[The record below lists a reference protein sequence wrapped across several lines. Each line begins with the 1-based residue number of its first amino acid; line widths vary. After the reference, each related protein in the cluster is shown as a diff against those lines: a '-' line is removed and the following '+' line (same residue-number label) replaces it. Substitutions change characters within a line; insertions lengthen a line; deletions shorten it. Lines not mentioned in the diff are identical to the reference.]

1 MQWYKRKNFNSEKI
15 ARLSKTLNIPDV
27 ISSLLLQR
35 GIVDFESAKHFF
47 RPDWSQLH
55 NPFLMKDMNK
65 AVDRIQL
72 AINTNEKVMI
82 FGDYDVDG
90 TTSVALL
97 TDYLKNKIFYI
108 KPYVPD
114 RYSEGYGISKK
125 GIEIAKEE
133 GISLIIALDCGIK
146 AFQEINYAT
155 ELGIDFIV
163 CDHHLPEKS
172 IPDAVAVLDP
182 KRDGCEYP
190 FKELCGCGIGFKLIQ
205 ALQIKL
211 KLPKNELIIY
221 SDLVATAIAADI
233 VPIVGE
239 NRVLTFIGLKQ
250 MQSNPRLGFKI
261 LTNQLRKP
269 LKVTDLVFVLAPRIN
284 AAGRMDKGLNAVKLM
299 LSIEKQEAISI
310 ARKIEFY
317 NKERRYTEELITKEA
332 FQQIKLEGTVDNC
345 SSIVYSPSW
354 HKGVIGIVASRLIE
368 KYYRPSIVLTKS
380 GDILTGSAR
389 SVSGFDIYKALE
401 ACKENLIQFGGHK
414 YAAGLTLKM
423 EKLSKFKLSFEKYA
437 KENIS
442 PEHKMRSME
451 YDLDIKFNDI
461 SPKLF
466 RIINQMAPFGPK
478 NMRPVFATHNCKEMG
493 MTRTVGNDKTH
504 LQLDI
509 SDSTG
514 VRFSG
519 IGYGLGYLL
528 KEIKEVNSFSVLYT
542 IEENEFRGNK
552 NLQLKIKDIRAIQN
566 VN

>member
-1 MQWYKRKNFNSEKI
+1 MQWYKRKNFNYEKI
-15 ARLSKTLNIPDV
+15 AKLSKTLNVPDA

-35 GIVDFESAKHFF
+35 GIADFESAKLFF

-55 NPFLMKDMNK
+55 DPFLMKDMNK
-65 AVDRIQL
+65 AVDRILL
-72 AINTNEKVMI
+72 AMNTNEKIMI

-108 KPYVPD
+108 KPYIPD

-125 GIEIAKEE
+125 GIEAAKEE

-146 AFQEINYAT
+146 AFQEIHYAK

-172 IPDAVAVLDP
+172 IPNAVAVLDP
-182 KRDGCEYP
+182 KRYDCKYP

-269 LKVTDLVFVLAPRIN
+269 LKVKDLVFVLAPRIN
-284 AAGRMDKGLNAVKLM
+284 AAGRMDKGMNAVKLM
-299 LSIEKQEAISI
+299 LSIEKQEAVSI
-310 ARKIEFY
+310 ARKIEFH

-332 FQQIKLEGTVDNC
+332 FQQIKLEGTVNNC
-345 SSIVYSPSW
+345 SSIVYNPSW

-380 GDILTGSAR
+380 GDLLTGSAR
-389 SVSGFDIYKALE
+389 SISGFDIYKALE
-401 ACKENLIQFGGHK
+401 ACKENLIKFGGHK
-414 YAAGLTLKM
+414 YAAGLTLKI
-423 EKLSKFKLSFEKYA
+423 EQLSKFKLSFEKYA

-442 PEHKMRSME
+442 PECKIPSME

-461 SPKLF
+461 SQKLL

-478 NMRPVFATHNCKEMG
+478 NMRPVFATHNCKDMG
-493 MTRTVGNDKTH
+493 RTRIVGNDKTH

-519 IGYGLGYLL
+519 IAYGLGYLL
-528 KEIKEVNSFSVLYT
+528 YEIKEANSFSVLYT

-552 NLQLKIKDIRAIQN
+552 NLQLKIKDIRAI
-566 VN
+566 

>member
-15 ARLSKTLNIPDV
+15 VRLSKTLNIPDV

-97 TDYLKNKIFYI
+97 TEYLKNKIFYI

-146 AFQEINYAT
+146 AFQEINYAK

-163 CDHHLPEKS
+163 CDHHFPEKS

-182 KRDGCEYP
+182 KRDDCEYP

-221 SDLVATAIAADI
+221 SDLVATAIAADV

-250 MQSNPRLGFKI
+250 IQSNPRLGFKI

-317 NKERRYTEELITKEA
+317 NKERRYNEELITKEA

-423 EKLSKFKLSFEKYA
+423 EQLSKFKLSFEKYA

-442 PEHKMRSME
+442 PEYKMRSME

-552 NLQLKIKDIRAIQN
+552 NLQLKIKDIRAI
-566 VN
+566 

>member
-15 ARLSKTLNIPDV
+15 ERLSKTLNIPNV

-35 GIVDFESAKHFF
+35 GIMDFESAKHFF

-97 TDYLKNKIFYI
+97 TDYLRNKIFYI

-125 GIEIAKEE
+125 GIEVAKEE

-146 AFQEINYAT
+146 AFQEINYAK

-182 KRDGCEYP
+182 KRDDCEYP

-205 ALQIKL
+205 ALQTKL

-269 LKVTDLVFVLAPRIN
+269 LKVTDLVFGLAPRIN

-299 LSIEKQEAISI
+299 LSIEKQEALSI

-317 NKERRYTEELITKEA
+317 NKERRHTEELITKEA
-332 FQQIKLEGTVDNC
+332 FQQIKLEGTVNNC

-414 YAAGLTLKM
+414 YAAGLTLKI
-423 EKLSKFKLSFEKYA
+423 EQLSKFKLSFEKYA

-442 PEHKMRSME
+442 PECKTPSVE

-478 NMRPVFATHNCKEMG
+478 NMRPVFATHNCKDMG
-493 MTRTVGNDKTH
+493 RTRIVGNDKTH

-552 NLQLKIKDIRAIQN
+552 NLQLKIKDIRVI
-566 VN
+566 

>member
-1 MQWYKRKNFNSEKI
+1 MQWYKRKNFNYEKI
-15 ARLSKTLNIPDV
+15 AKLSKTLNVPDA

-35 GIVDFESAKHFF
+35 GIADFESAKLFF

-55 NPFLMKDMNK
+55 DPFLMKDMNK
-65 AVDRIQL
+65 AVDRILL
-72 AINTNEKVMI
+72 AMNTNEKIMI

-108 KPYVPD
+108 KPYIPD

-125 GIEIAKEE
+125 GIEVAKEE

-146 AFQEINYAT
+146 AFQEIHYAK

-172 IPDAVAVLDP
+172 IPNAVAVLDP
-182 KRDGCEYP
+182 KRYDCKYP

-205 ALQIKL
+205 ALQTKL

-233 VPIVGE
+233 VPLVGE
-239 NRVLTFIGLKQ
+239 NRVLTFIGLKKL
-250 MQSNPRLGFKI
+250 QSDPRLGFKI

-299 LSIEKQEAISI
+299 LSIEKQEAVSI
-310 ARKIEFY
+310 ARKIEFH

-332 FQQIKLEGTVDNC
+332 FQQIKSERTVNNC
-345 SSIVYSPSW
+345 SNIVYNPSW

-380 GDILTGSAR
+380 GDLLTGSAR

-401 ACKENLIQFGGHK
+401 ACKENLIKFGGHK
-414 YAAGLTLKM
+414 YAAGLTLKI
-423 EKLSKFKLSFEKYA
+423 EQLSKFKLSFEKYA

-442 PEHKMRSME
+442 PECKIPSIE

-461 SPKLF
+461 SQKLL

-478 NMRPVFATHNCKEMG
+478 NMRPVFATHNCKDMG
-493 MTRTVGNDKTH
+493 RTRIVGNDKTH

-519 IGYGLGYLL
+519 IAYGLGYLL
-528 KEIKEVNSFSVLYT
+528 NEIKEANSFSVLYT

-552 NLQLKIKDIRAIQN
+552 NLQLKIKDIRAI
-566 VN
+566 

>member
-1 MQWYKRKNFNSEKI
+1 MQWYKRKNFNYEKI
-15 ARLSKTLNIPDV
+15 AKLSKTLNVPDA

-35 GIVDFESAKHFF
+35 GIADFESAKLFF

-55 NPFLMKDMNK
+55 DPFLMKDMNK
-65 AVDRIQL
+65 AVDRILL
-72 AINTNEKVMI
+72 AMNTNEKIMI

-108 KPYVPD
+108 KPYIPD

-125 GIEIAKEE
+125 GIEVAKEE

-146 AFQEINYAT
+146 AFQEIHYAK

-172 IPDAVAVLDP
+172 IPNAVAVLDP
-182 KRDGCEYP
+182 KRYDCKYP

-205 ALQIKL
+205 ALQTKL
-211 KLPKNELIIY
+211 KLPKNELIMY

-233 VPIVGE
+233 VPLVGE
-239 NRVLTFIGLKQ
+239 NRVLTFIGLKKL
-250 MQSNPRLGFKI
+250 QSDPRLGFKI

-299 LSIEKQEAISI
+299 LSIKKQEAVSI
-310 ARKIEFY
+310 ARKIEFH

-332 FQQIKLEGTVDNC
+332 FQQIKLEGTVNNC
-345 SSIVYSPSW
+345 SNIVYNPSW

-380 GDILTGSAR
+380 GDLLTGSAR

-401 ACKENLIQFGGHK
+401 ACKENLIKFGGHK
-414 YAAGLTLKM
+414 YAAGLTLKI
-423 EKLSKFKLSFEKYA
+423 EQLSKFKLSFEKYA

-442 PEHKMRSME
+442 PECKIPSME

-461 SPKLF
+461 SQKLL
-466 RIINQMAPFGPK
+466 RIINQMAPFGPQ
-478 NMRPVFATHNCKEMG
+478 NMRPVFATHNCKDMG
-493 MTRTVGNDKTH
+493 RTRIVGNDKTH

-519 IGYGLGYLL
+519 IAYGLGYLL
-528 KEIKEVNSFSVLYT
+528 NEIKEANSFSVLYT

-552 NLQLKIKDIRAIQN
+552 NLQLKIKDIRAI
-566 VN
+566 

>member
-1 MQWYKRKNFNSEKI
+1 MQWYKRKNFNYEKI
-15 ARLSKTLNIPDV
+15 AKLSKTLNVPDA

-35 GIVDFESAKHFF
+35 GIADFESAKLFF

-55 NPFLMKDMNK
+55 DPFLMKDMNK
-65 AVDRIQL
+65 AVDRILL
-72 AINTNEKVMI
+72 AMNTNEKIMI

-108 KPYVPD
+108 KPYIPD

-125 GIEIAKEE
+125 GIEVAKEE

-146 AFQEINYAT
+146 AFQEIHYAK

-172 IPDAVAVLDP
+172 IPNAVAVLDP
-182 KRDGCEYP
+182 KRYDCKYP

-233 VPIVGE
+233 VPLVGE
-239 NRVLTFIGLKQ
+239 NRVLTFIGLKKL
-250 MQSNPRLGFKI
+250 QSDPRLGFKI

-299 LSIEKQEAISI
+299 LSIKKQEAVSI
-310 ARKIEFY
+310 ARKIEFH

-332 FQQIKLEGTVDNC
+332 FQQIKLEGTVNNC
-345 SSIVYSPSW
+345 SNIVYNPSW

-380 GDILTGSAR
+380 GDLLTGSAR

-401 ACKENLIQFGGHK
+401 ACKENLIKFGGHK
-414 YAAGLTLKM
+414 YAAGLTLKI
-423 EKLSKFKLSFEKYA
+423 EQLSKFKLSFEKYA

-442 PEHKMRSME
+442 PECKIPSME

-461 SPKLF
+461 SQKLL
-466 RIINQMAPFGPK
+466 RIINQMAPFGPQ
-478 NMRPVFATHNCKEMG
+478 NMRPVFATHNCKDMG
-493 MTRTVGNDKTH
+493 RTRIVGNDKTH

-519 IGYGLGYLL
+519 IAYGLGYLL
-528 KEIKEVNSFSVLYT
+528 NEIKEANSFSVLYT

-552 NLQLKIKDIRAIQN
+552 NLQLKIKDIRAI
-566 VN
+566 

>member
-1 MQWYKRKNFNSEKI
+1 MQWYKRKNFNYEKI
-15 ARLSKTLNIPDV
+15 AKLSKTLNVPDA

-35 GIVDFESAKHFF
+35 GIADFESAKLFF

-55 NPFLMKDMNK
+55 DPFLMKDMNK
-65 AVDRIQL
+65 AVDRILL
-72 AINTNEKVMI
+72 AMNTNEKIMI

-108 KPYVPD
+108 KPYIPD

-125 GIEIAKEE
+125 GIEVAKEE

-146 AFQEINYAT
+146 AFQEIHYAK

-172 IPDAVAVLDP
+172 IPNAVAVLDP
-182 KRDGCEYP
+182 KRYDCKYP

-205 ALQIKL
+205 ALQTKL
-211 KLPKNELIIY
+211 KLPKNELIMY

-233 VPIVGE
+233 VPLVGE
-239 NRVLTFIGLKQ
+239 NRVLTFIGLKKL
-250 MQSNPRLGFKI
+250 QSDPRLGFKI

-299 LSIEKQEAISI
+299 LSNEKQEAVSI
-310 ARKIEFY
+310 ARKIEFH

-332 FQQIKLEGTVDNC
+332 FQQIKLEGTVNNC
-345 SSIVYSPSW
+345 SSIVYNPSW

-380 GDILTGSAR
+380 GDLLTGSAR

-401 ACKENLIQFGGHK
+401 ACKENLIKFGGHK
-414 YAAGLTLKM
+414 YAAGLTLKI
-423 EKLSKFKLSFEKYA
+423 EQLSKFKLSFEKYA

-442 PEHKMRSME
+442 PECKIPSME

-461 SPKLF
+461 SQKLL

-478 NMRPVFATHNCKEMG
+478 NMRPVFATHNCKDMG
-493 MTRTVGNDKTH
+493 RTRIVGNDKTH

-519 IGYGLGYLL
+519 IAYGLGYLL
-528 KEIKEVNSFSVLYT
+528 NEIKEANSFSVLYT

-552 NLQLKIKDIRAIQN
+552 NLQLKIKDIRAI
-566 VN
+566 

>member
-35 GIVDFESAKHFF
+35 GIVDFESAKNFF

-146 AFQEINYAT
+146 AFQEINYAK

-163 CDHHLPEKS
+163 CDHHFPEKS
-172 IPDAVAVLDP
+172 IPNAVAVLDP
-182 KRDGCEYP
+182 KRDDCEYP

-205 ALQIKL
+205 AIQIKL

-250 MQSNPRLGFKI
+250 IQFNPRLGFKI

-332 FQQIKLEGTVDNC
+332 FQQIKLEGAVDNC

-423 EKLSKFKLSFEKYA
+423 EQLSKFKLSFEKYA

-442 PEHKMRSME
+442 PEYKMRSME
-451 YDLDIKFNDI
+451 YDMDIKFNDI

-528 KEIKEVNSFSVLYT
+528 KEIKQVNSFSVLYT

-552 NLQLKIKDIRAIQN
+552 NLQLKIKDIRAI
-566 VN
+566 

>member
-146 AFQEINYAT
+146 AFQEINYAK
-155 ELGIDFIV
+155 ELGIEFIV

-182 KRDGCEYP
+182 KRDDCEYP

-250 MQSNPRLGFKI
+250 IQSNPRLGFKI

-423 EKLSKFKLSFEKYA
+423 EQLSKFKLSFEKYA

-442 PEHKMRSME
+442 PEYKMRSME

-519 IGYGLGYLL
+519 IGYGLGHLL

-552 NLQLKIKDIRAIQN
+552 NLQLKIKDIRAI
-566 VN
+566 

>member
-1 MQWYKRKNFNSEKI
+1 MQWYKRKNFNYEKI
-15 ARLSKTLNIPDV
+15 AKLSKTLNVPDA

-35 GIVDFESAKHFF
+35 GIADFESAKLFF

-55 NPFLMKDMNK
+55 DPFLMKDMNK
-65 AVDRIQL
+65 AVDRILL
-72 AINTNEKVMI
+72 AMNTNEKIMI

-108 KPYVPD
+108 KPYIPD

-125 GIEIAKEE
+125 GIEVAKEE

-146 AFQEINYAT
+146 AFQEIHYAK

-172 IPDAVAVLDP
+172 IPNAVAVLDP
-182 KRDGCEYP
+182 KRYDCKYP

-205 ALQIKL
+205 ALQTKL
-211 KLPKNELIIY
+211 KLPKNELIMY

-233 VPIVGE
+233 VPLVGE
-239 NRVLTFIGLKQ
+239 NRVLTFIGLKKL
-250 MQSNPRLGFKI
+250 QSDPRLGFKI

-299 LSIEKQEAISI
+299 LSIEKQEAVSI
-310 ARKIEFY
+310 ARKIEFH

-332 FQQIKLEGTVDNC
+332 FQQIKSEGTVNNC
-345 SSIVYSPSW
+345 SNIVYNPSW

-380 GDILTGSAR
+380 GDLLTGSAR

-401 ACKENLIQFGGHK
+401 ACKENLIKFGGHK
-414 YAAGLTLKM
+414 YAAGLTLKI
-423 EKLSKFKLSFEKYA
+423 EQLSKFKLSFEKYA

-442 PEHKMRSME
+442 PECKIPSME

-461 SPKLF
+461 SQKLL

-478 NMRPVFATHNCKEMG
+478 NMRPVFATHNCKDMG
-493 MTRTVGNDKTH
+493 RTRIVGNDKTH

-519 IGYGLGYLL
+519 IAYGLGYLL
-528 KEIKEVNSFSVLYT
+528 NEIKEANSFSVLYT

-552 NLQLKIKDIRAIQN
+552 NLQLKIKDIRAI
-566 VN
+566 

>member
-1 MQWYKRKNFNSEKI
+1 MQWYKRKNFNYEKI
-15 ARLSKTLNIPDV
+15 AKLSKTLNVPDA

-35 GIVDFESAKHFF
+35 GIADFESAKLFF

-55 NPFLMKDMNK
+55 DPFLMKDMNK
-65 AVDRIQL
+65 AVDRILL
-72 AINTNEKVMI
+72 AMNTNEKIMI

-108 KPYVPD
+108 KPYIPD

-125 GIEIAKEE
+125 GIEVAKEE

-146 AFQEINYAT
+146 AFQEIHYAK

-182 KRDGCEYP
+182 KRYDCKYP

-205 ALQIKL
+205 ALQTKL
-211 KLPKNELIIY
+211 KLPKNELIMY

-233 VPIVGE
+233 VPLVGE
-239 NRVLTFIGLKQ
+239 NRVLTFIGLKKL
-250 MQSNPRLGFKI
+250 QSDPRLGFKI

-299 LSIEKQEAISI
+299 LSIEKQEAVSI
-310 ARKIEFY
+310 ARKIEFH

-332 FQQIKLEGTVDNC
+332 FQQIKLEGTVNNC
-345 SSIVYSPSW
+345 SSIVYNPSW

-380 GDILTGSAR
+380 GDLLTGSAR

-401 ACKENLIQFGGHK
+401 ACKENLIKFGGHK
-414 YAAGLTLKM
+414 YAAGLTLKI
-423 EKLSKFKLSFEKYA
+423 EQLSKFKLSFEKYA

-442 PEHKMRSME
+442 PECKIPSME

-461 SPKLF
+461 SQKLL

-478 NMRPVFATHNCKEMG
+478 NMRPVFATHNCKDMG
-493 MTRTVGNDKTH
+493 RTRIVGNDKTH

-519 IGYGLGYLL
+519 IAYGLGYLL
-528 KEIKEVNSFSVLYT
+528 NEIKEANSFSVLYT

-552 NLQLKIKDIRAIQN
+552 NLQLKIKDIRAI
-566 VN
+566 

>member
-146 AFQEINYAT
+146 AFQEINYAK

-182 KRDGCEYP
+182 KRDDCEYP

-211 KLPKNELIIY
+211 KLPKNELIMY

-332 FQQIKLEGTVDNC
+332 FQQIKLEGTVNNC

-423 EKLSKFKLSFEKYA
+423 EQLSKFKLSFEKYA

-442 PEHKMRSME
+442 PEYKMRSME

-461 SPKLF
+461 SQKLF

-552 NLQLKIKDIRAIQN
+552 NLQLKIKDIRAI
-566 VN
+566 

>member
-1 MQWYKRKNFNSEKI
+1 MQWYKRKNFNYEKI
-15 ARLSKTLNIPDV
+15 AKLSKTLNVPDA

-35 GIVDFESAKHFF
+35 GIADFESAKLFF

-55 NPFLMKDMNK
+55 DPFLMKDMNK
-65 AVDRIQL
+65 AVDRILL
-72 AINTNEKVMI
+72 AMNTNEKIMI

-108 KPYVPD
+108 KPYIPD

-125 GIEIAKEE
+125 GIEVAKEE

-146 AFQEINYAT
+146 AFQEIHYAK

-172 IPDAVAVLDP
+172 IPNAVAVLDP
-182 KRDGCEYP
+182 KRYDCKYP

-205 ALQIKL
+205 ALQTKL
-211 KLPKNELIIY
+211 KLPKNELIMY

-233 VPIVGE
+233 VPLVGE
-239 NRVLTFIGLKQ
+239 NRVLTFIGLKKL
-250 MQSNPRLGFKI
+250 QSDPRLGFKI

-299 LSIEKQEAISI
+299 LSIEKQEAVSI
-310 ARKIEFY
+310 ARKIEFH

-332 FQQIKLEGTVDNC
+332 FQQIKSEGTVNNC
-345 SSIVYSPSW
+345 SNIVYNPSW

-380 GDILTGSAR
+380 GDLLTGSAR

-401 ACKENLIQFGGHK
+401 ACKENLIKFGGHK
-414 YAAGLTLKM
+414 YAAGLTLKI
-423 EKLSKFKLSFEKYA
+423 EQLSKFKSSFEKYA

-442 PEHKMRSME
+442 PECKIPSME

-461 SPKLF
+461 SQKLL

-478 NMRPVFATHNCKEMG
+478 NMRPVFATHNCKDMG
-493 MTRTVGNDKTH
+493 RTRIVGNDKTH

-519 IGYGLGYLL
+519 IAYGLGYLL
-528 KEIKEVNSFSVLYT
+528 NEIKEANSFSVLYT
-542 IEENEFRGNK
+542 IEENEYRGNK
-552 NLQLKIKDIRAIQN
+552 NLQLKIKDIRAI
-566 VN
+566 

>member
-1 MQWYKRKNFNSEKI
+1 MQWYKRKNFNYEKI
-15 ARLSKTLNIPDV
+15 AKLSKTLNVPDA

-35 GIVDFESAKHFF
+35 GIADFESAKLFF

-55 NPFLMKDMNK
+55 DPFLMKDMNK
-65 AVDRIQL
+65 AVDRILL
-72 AINTNEKVMI
+72 AMNTNEKIMI

-108 KPYVPD
+108 KPYIPD

-125 GIEIAKEE
+125 GIEVAKEE

-146 AFQEINYAT
+146 AFQEIHYAK

-172 IPDAVAVLDP
+172 IPNAVAVLDP
-182 KRDGCEYP
+182 KRYDCKYP

-205 ALQIKL
+205 ALQTKL
-211 KLPKNELIIY
+211 KLPKNELIMY

-233 VPIVGE
+233 VPLVGE
-239 NRVLTFIGLKQ
+239 NRVLTFIGLKKL
-250 MQSNPRLGFKI
+250 QSDPRLGFKI

-299 LSIEKQEAISI
+299 LSIEKQEAVSI
-310 ARKIEFY
+310 ARKIEFH

-332 FQQIKLEGTVDNC
+332 FQQIKSEGTVNNC
-345 SSIVYSPSW
+345 SNIVYNPSW

-380 GDILTGSAR
+380 GDLLTGSAR

-401 ACKENLIQFGGHK
+401 ACKENLIKFGGHK
-414 YAAGLTLKM
+414 YAAGLTLKI
-423 EKLSKFKLSFEKYA
+423 EQLSKFKSSFEKYA

-442 PEHKMRSME
+442 PECKIPSME

-461 SPKLF
+461 SQKLL

-478 NMRPVFATHNCKEMG
+478 NMRPVFATHNCKDMG
-493 MTRTVGNDKTH
+493 RTRIVGNDKTH

-519 IGYGLGYLL
+519 IAYGLGYLL
-528 KEIKEVNSFSVLYT
+528 NEIKEANSFSVLYT

-552 NLQLKIKDIRAIQN
+552 NLQLKIKDIRAI
-566 VN
+566 

>member
-1 MQWYKRKNFNSEKI
+1 MQWYKRKNFNYEKI
-15 ARLSKTLNIPDV
+15 AKLSKTLNVPDA

-35 GIVDFESAKHFF
+35 GIADFESAKLFF

-55 NPFLMKDMNK
+55 DPFLMKDMNK
-65 AVDRIQL
+65 AVDRILL
-72 AINTNEKVMI
+72 AMNTNEKIMI

-97 TDYLKNKIFYI
+97 TDYLKNKISYI
-108 KPYVPD
+108 KPYIPD

-125 GIEIAKEE
+125 GIEVAKEE

-146 AFQEINYAT
+146 AFQEIHYAK

-172 IPDAVAVLDP
+172 IPNAVAVLDP
-182 KRDGCEYP
+182 KRYDCKYP

-205 ALQIKL
+205 ALQTKL
-211 KLPKNELIIY
+211 KLPKNELIMY

-233 VPIVGE
+233 VPLVGE
-239 NRVLTFIGLKQ
+239 NRVLTFIGLKKL
-250 MQSNPRLGFKI
+250 QSDPRLGFKI

-284 AAGRMDKGLNAVKLM
+284 AAGRMDKGLNAVNLM
-299 LSIEKQEAISI
+299 LSIEKQEAVSI
-310 ARKIEFY
+310 ARKIEFH

-332 FQQIKLEGTVDNC
+332 FQQIKSEGTVNNC
-345 SSIVYSPSW
+345 SNIVYNPSW

-380 GDILTGSAR
+380 GDLLTGSAR

-401 ACKENLIQFGGHK
+401 ACKENLIKFGGHK
-414 YAAGLTLKM
+414 YAAGLTLKI
-423 EKLSKFKLSFEKYA
+423 EQLSKFKLSFEKYA

-442 PEHKMRSME
+442 PECKIPSME

-461 SPKLF
+461 SQKLL

-478 NMRPVFATHNCKEMG
+478 NMRPVFATHNCKDMG
-493 MTRTVGNDKTH
+493 RTRIVGNDKTH

-519 IGYGLGYLL
+519 IAYGLGYLL
-528 KEIKEVNSFSVLYT
+528 NEIKEANSFSVLYT

-552 NLQLKIKDIRAIQN
+552 NLQLKIKDIRAI
-566 VN
+566 

>member
-1 MQWYKRKNFNSEKI
+1 MQWYKRKNFNYEKI
-15 ARLSKTLNIPDV
+15 AKLSKTLNVPDA

-35 GIVDFESAKHFF
+35 GIADFESAKLFF

-55 NPFLMKDMNK
+55 DPFLMKDMNK
-65 AVDRIQL
+65 AVDRILL
-72 AINTNEKVMI
+72 AMNTNEKIMI

-108 KPYVPD
+108 KPYIPD

-125 GIEIAKEE
+125 GIEVAKEE

-146 AFQEINYAT
+146 AFQEIHYAK

-172 IPDAVAVLDP
+172 IPNAVAVLDP
-182 KRDGCEYP
+182 KRYDCKYP

-205 ALQIKL
+205 ALQTKL
-211 KLPKNELIIY
+211 KLPKNELIMY

-233 VPIVGE
+233 VPLVGE
-239 NRVLTFIGLKQ
+239 NRVLTFIGLKKL
-250 MQSNPRLGFKI
+250 QSDPRLGFKI

-299 LSIEKQEAISI
+299 LSIEKQEAVSI
-310 ARKIEFY
+310 ARKIEFH

-332 FQQIKLEGTVDNC
+332 FQQIKLEGTVNNC
-345 SSIVYSPSW
+345 SSIVYNPSW

-380 GDILTGSAR
+380 GDLLTGSAR

-401 ACKENLIQFGGHK
+401 ACKENLIKFGGHK
-414 YAAGLTLKM
+414 YAAGLTLKI
-423 EKLSKFKLSFEKYA
+423 EQLSKFKLSFEKYV

-442 PEHKMRSME
+442 PECKIPSME

-461 SPKLF
+461 SQKLL

-478 NMRPVFATHNCKEMG
+478 NMRPVFATHNCKDMG
-493 MTRTVGNDKTH
+493 RTRIVGNDKTH

-519 IGYGLGYLL
+519 IAYGLGYLL
-528 KEIKEVNSFSVLYT
+528 NEIKEANSFSVLYT

-552 NLQLKIKDIRAIQN
+552 NLQLKIKDIRAI
-566 VN
+566 

>member
-1 MQWYKRKNFNSEKI
+1 MQWYKRKNFNYEKI
-15 ARLSKTLNIPDV
+15 AKLSKTLNVPDA

-35 GIVDFESAKHFF
+35 GIADFESAKLFF

-55 NPFLMKDMNK
+55 DPFLMKDMNK
-65 AVDRIQL
+65 AVDRILL
-72 AINTNEKVMI
+72 AMNTNEKIMI

-108 KPYVPD
+108 KPYIPD

-125 GIEIAKEE
+125 GIEVAKEE

-146 AFQEINYAT
+146 AFQEIHYAK

-172 IPDAVAVLDP
+172 IPNAVAVLDP
-182 KRDGCEYP
+182 KRYDCKYP

-205 ALQIKL
+205 ALQTKL
-211 KLPKNELIIY
+211 KLPKNELIMY

-233 VPIVGE
+233 VPLVGE
-239 NRVLTFIGLKQ
+239 NRVLTFIGLKKL
-250 MQSNPRLGFKI
+250 QSDPRLGFKI

-380 GDILTGSAR
+380 GDLLTGSAR

-401 ACKENLIQFGGHK
+401 ACKENLIKFGGHK
-414 YAAGLTLKM
+414 YAAGLTLKI
-423 EKLSKFKLSFEKYA
+423 EQLSKFKLSFEKYA

-442 PEHKMRSME
+442 PECKIPSME

-461 SPKLF
+461 SQKLL

-478 NMRPVFATHNCKEMG
+478 NMRPVFATHNCKDTG
-493 MTRTVGNDKTH
+493 RTRIVGNDKTH

-519 IGYGLGYLL
+519 IAYGLGYLL
-528 KEIKEVNSFSVLYT
+528 NEIKEANSFSVLYT

-552 NLQLKIKDIRAIQN
+552 NLQLKIKDIRAI
-566 VN
+566 

>member
-1 MQWYKRKNFNSEKI
+1 MQWYKRKNFNYEKI
-15 ARLSKTLNIPDV
+15 AKLSKTLNVPDA

-35 GIVDFESAKHFF
+35 GIADFESAKLFF

-55 NPFLMKDMNK
+55 DPFLMKDMNK
-65 AVDRIQL
+65 AVDRILL
-72 AINTNEKVMI
+72 AMNTNEKIMI

-108 KPYVPD
+108 KPYIPD

-125 GIEIAKEE
+125 GIEVAKEE

-146 AFQEINYAT
+146 AFQEIHYAK

-172 IPDAVAVLDP
+172 IPNAVAVLDP
-182 KRDGCEYP
+182 KRYDCKYP

-205 ALQIKL
+205 ALQTKL
-211 KLPKNELIIY
+211 KLPKNELIMY

-233 VPIVGE
+233 VPLVGE
-239 NRVLTFIGLKQ
+239 NRVLTFIGLKKL
-250 MQSNPRLGFKI
+250 QSDPRLGFKI

-299 LSIEKQEAISI
+299 LSIEKQEAVSI
-310 ARKIEFY
+310 ARKIEFH

-332 FQQIKLEGTVDNC
+332 FQQIKSEGTVNNC
-345 SSIVYSPSW
+345 SNIVYNPSW

-380 GDILTGSAR
+380 GDLLTGSAR

-401 ACKENLIQFGGHK
+401 ACKENLINFGGHK
-414 YAAGLTLKM
+414 YAAGLTLKI
-423 EKLSKFKLSFEKYA
+423 EQLSKFKLSFEKYA

-442 PEHKMRSME
+442 PECKIPSME

-461 SPKLF
+461 SQKLL

-478 NMRPVFATHNCKEMG
+478 NMRPVFATHNCKDMG
-493 MTRTVGNDKTH
+493 RTRIVGNDKTH

-519 IGYGLGYLL
+519 IAYGLGYLL
-528 KEIKEVNSFSVLYT
+528 NEIKEANSFSVLYT

-552 NLQLKIKDIRAIQN
+552 NLQLKIKDIRAI
-566 VN
+566 

>member
-97 TDYLKNKIFYI
+97 TEYLKNKIFYI

-146 AFQEINYAT
+146 AFQEINCAK

-182 KRDGCEYP
+182 KRYDCDYP

-401 ACKENLIQFGGHK
+401 ACKENLVQFGGHK

-423 EKLSKFKLSFEKYA
+423 KQLSKFKLSFEKYA

-442 PEHKMRSME
+442 PEYKMRSME

-552 NLQLKIKDIRAIQN
+552 NLQLKIKDIRAI
-566 VN
+566 

>member
-1 MQWYKRKNFNSEKI
+1 MQWYKRKNFNYEKI

-55 NPFLMKDMNK
+55 DPFLMKDMNK

-108 KPYVPD
+108 KPYIPD

-146 AFQEINYAT
+146 AFQEINYAK

-182 KRDGCEYP
+182 KRDDCEYP

-211 KLPKNELIIY
+211 KLPKNELIMY

-332 FQQIKLEGTVDNC
+332 FQQIKLEGTVNNC
-345 SSIVYSPSW
+345 SSIVYNPSW

-414 YAAGLTLKM
+414 YAAGLTLKI
-423 EKLSKFKLSFEKYA
+423 EQLSKFKLSFEKYA

-442 PEHKMRSME
+442 PECKIPSME

-461 SPKLF
+461 SQKLL

-493 MTRTVGNDKTH
+493 RTRTVGNDKTH

-552 NLQLKIKDIRAIQN
+552 NLQLKIKDIRAI
-566 VN
+566 

>member
-1 MQWYKRKNFNSEKI
+1 MQWYKRKNFNYEKI
-15 ARLSKTLNIPDV
+15 AKLSKTLNVPDA

-35 GIVDFESAKHFF
+35 GIADFESAKHFF

-55 NPFLMKDMNK
+55 DPFLMKDMNK
-65 AVDRIQL
+65 AVDRILL
-72 AINTNEKVMI
+72 AMNTNEKIMI

-108 KPYVPD
+108 KPYIPD

-125 GIEIAKEE
+125 GIEVAKEE

-146 AFQEINYAT
+146 AFQEINYAK

-182 KRDGCEYP
+182 KRYDCKYP

-205 ALQIKL
+205 ALQTKL
-211 KLPKNELIIY
+211 KLPKNELIMY

-233 VPIVGE
+233 VPLVGE
-239 NRVLTFIGLKQ
+239 NRVLTFIGLKKL
-250 MQSNPRLGFKI
+250 QSDPRLGFKI

-299 LSIEKQEAISI
+299 LSIEKQEAVSI
-310 ARKIEFY
+310 ARKIEFH

-332 FQQIKLEGTVDNC
+332 FQQIKLEGTVNNC

-380 GDILTGSAR
+380 GDLLTGSAR

-401 ACKENLIQFGGHK
+401 ACKENLIKFGGHK
-414 YAAGLTLKM
+414 YAAGLTLKI
-423 EKLSKFKLSFEKYA
+423 EQLSKFKLSFEKYA

-442 PEHKMRSME
+442 PECKIPSME

-461 SPKLF
+461 SQKLL

-478 NMRPVFATHNCKEMG
+478 NMRPVFATHNCKDMG
-493 MTRTVGNDKTH
+493 RTRTVGNDKTH

-519 IGYGLGYLL
+519 IAYGLGYLL
-528 KEIKEVNSFSVLYT
+528 NEIKEANSFSVLYT

-552 NLQLKIKDIRAIQN
+552 NLQLKIKDIRAI
-566 VN
+566 

>member
-1 MQWYKRKNFNSEKI
+1 MQWYKRKNFNYEKI
-15 ARLSKTLNIPDV
+15 AKLSKTLNVPDA

-35 GIVDFESAKHFF
+35 GIADFESAKLFF

-55 NPFLMKDMNK
+55 DPFLMKDMNK
-65 AVDRIQL
+65 AVDRILL
-72 AINTNEKVMI
+72 AMNTNEKIMI

-108 KPYVPD
+108 KPYIPD

-125 GIEIAKEE
+125 GIEVAKEE

-146 AFQEINYAT
+146 AFQEIHYAK

-172 IPDAVAVLDP
+172 IPNAVAVLDP
-182 KRDGCEYP
+182 KRYDCKYP

-205 ALQIKL
+205 ALQTKL
-211 KLPKNELIIY
+211 KLPKNELIMY

-233 VPIVGE
+233 VPLVGE
-239 NRVLTFIGLKQ
+239 NRVLTFIGLKKL
-250 MQSNPRLGFKI
+250 QSDPRLGFKI

-299 LSIEKQEAISI
+299 LSIEKQEAVSI
-310 ARKIEFY
+310 ARKIEFH

-332 FQQIKLEGTVDNC
+332 FQQIKLEGTVNNC
-345 SSIVYSPSW
+345 SSIVYNPSW

-380 GDILTGSAR
+380 GDLLTGSAR

-401 ACKENLIQFGGHK
+401 ACKENLIKFGGHK
-414 YAAGLTLKM
+414 YAAGLTLKI
-423 EKLSKFKLSFEKYA
+423 EQLSKFKLSFEKYA

-442 PEHKMRSME
+442 PECKIPSME

-461 SPKLF
+461 SQKLL

-478 NMRPVFATHNCKEMG
+478 NMRPVFATHNCKDMG
-493 MTRTVGNDKTH
+493 RTRIVGNDKTH

-519 IGYGLGYLL
+519 IAYGLGYLL
-528 KEIKEVNSFSVLYT
+528 NEIKEANSFSVLYT

-552 NLQLKIKDIRAIQN
+552 NLQLKIKDIRAI
-566 VN
+566 

>member
-97 TDYLKNKIFYI
+97 TEYLKNKIFYI

-146 AFQEINYAT
+146 AFQEINYAK

-182 KRDGCEYP
+182 KRYDCDYP

-401 ACKENLIQFGGHK
+401 ACKENLVQFGGHK

-423 EKLSKFKLSFEKYA
+423 KQLSKFKLSFEKYA

-442 PEHKMRSME
+442 PEYKMRSME

-552 NLQLKIKDIRAIQN
+552 NLQLKIKDIRAI
-566 VN
+566 

>member
-146 AFQEINYAT
+146 AFQEINYAK

-182 KRDGCEYP
+182 KRYDCEYP

-423 EKLSKFKLSFEKYA
+423 EQLSKFKLSFEKYA

-442 PEHKMRSME
+442 PEYKMRSME
-451 YDLDIKFNDI
+451 YDMDIKFNDI

-552 NLQLKIKDIRAIQN
+552 NLQLKIKDIRAI
-566 VN
+566 

>member
-146 AFQEINYAT
+146 AFQEINYAK

-163 CDHHLPEKS
+163 CDHHFPEKS

-182 KRDGCEYP
+182 KRDDCEYP

-205 ALQIKL
+205 ALQINL

-250 MQSNPRLGFKI
+250 MRSNPRLGFKI

-299 LSIEKQEAISI
+299 LSVEKQEAISI

-332 FQQIKLEGTVDNC
+332 FQQIKLEGAVDNC

-423 EKLSKFKLSFEKYA
+423 EQLSKFKLSFEKYA

-442 PEHKMRSME
+442 PEYKMRSME
-451 YDLDIKFNDI
+451 YDMDIKFNDI

-552 NLQLKIKDIRAIQN
+552 NLQLKIKDIRAI
-566 VN
+566 

>member
-1 MQWYKRKNFNSEKI
+1 MQWYKRKNFNYEKI
-15 ARLSKTLNIPDV
+15 AKLSKTLNVPDA

-35 GIVDFESAKHFF
+35 GIADFESAKLFF

-55 NPFLMKDMNK
+55 DPFLMKDMNK
-65 AVDRIQL
+65 AVDRILL
-72 AINTNEKVMI
+72 AMNTNEKIMI

-108 KPYVPD
+108 KPYIPD

-125 GIEIAKEE
+125 GIEVAKEE

-146 AFQEINYAT
+146 AFQEIHYAK

-172 IPDAVAVLDP
+172 IPNAVAVLDP
-182 KRDGCEYP
+182 KRYDCKYP

-205 ALQIKL
+205 ALQTKL
-211 KLPKNELIIY
+211 KLPKNELIMY

-233 VPIVGE
+233 VPLVGE
-239 NRVLTFIGLKQ
+239 NRVLTFIGLKKL
-250 MQSNPRLGFKI
+250 QSDPRLGFKI

-299 LSIEKQEAISI
+299 LSIEKQEAVSI
-310 ARKIEFY
+310 ARKIEFH

-332 FQQIKLEGTVDNC
+332 FQQIKSERTVNNC
-345 SSIVYSPSW
+345 SNIVYNPSW

-380 GDILTGSAR
+380 GDLLTGSAR

-401 ACKENLIQFGGHK
+401 ACKENLIKFGGHK
-414 YAAGLTLKM
+414 YAAGLTLKI
-423 EKLSKFKLSFEKYA
+423 EQLSKFKSSFEKYA

-442 PEHKMRSME
+442 PECKIPSME

-461 SPKLF
+461 SQKLL

-478 NMRPVFATHNCKEMG
+478 NMRPVFATHNCKDMG
-493 MTRTVGNDKTH
+493 RTRIVGNDKTH

-519 IGYGLGYLL
+519 IAYGLGYLL
-528 KEIKEVNSFSVLYT
+528 NEIKEANSFSVLYT

-552 NLQLKIKDIRAIQN
+552 NLQLKIKDIRAI
-566 VN
+566 